1 MLIKKYFKNILFI
14 FLITFFLINKTLAK
28 NEYYKCPEKINN
40 VIYEIKNSDNGNTKD
55 VVLYM
60 QKSIASIKSLKK

>member
-40 VIYEIKNSDNGNTKD
+40 VISGES
-55 VVLYM
+55 
-60 QKSIASIKSLKK
+60 QKIRTGSIIE